1 MSPRA
6 TNVKAHPSQ
15 DRSLKISKAP
25 TLYHS
30 PPLMLTAPHQSCL
43 ASFRSEVRPFLETL
57 GSSSHL
63 QPSICMRIDGYL
75 PMSATC
81 NNVTCAGSRVG
92 ALCRRLKNLLSAT
105 SLWTTLHKNFSF
117 AKPHTALTNARLQ
130 HAKSYEAAKS
140 TKSALQAG
148 LAFPHSVGLRT
159 QTGLAW
165 KYPTQIG
172 KPLTQSQPSL
182 TQSKIGVTQPSSTGL
197 GLGELLGTP

>member
-30 PPLMLTAPHQSCL
+30 PPL
-43 ASFRSEVRPFLETL
+43 
-57 GSSSHL
+57 
-63 QPSICMRIDGYL
+63 
-75 PMSATC
+75 
-81 NNVTCAGSRVG
+81 
-92 ALCRRLKNLLSAT
+92 RRLKNLLSAT

-197 GLGELLGTP
+197 GLDPGLIASSKQALSTTYLICKGLWGQGLMGA

>member
-15 DRSLKISKAP
+15 DRSLKRAISCCRE
-25 TLYHS
+25 
-30 PPLMLTAPHQSCL
+30 Q
-43 ASFRSEVRPFLETL
+43 
-57 GSSSHL
+57 
-63 QPSICMRIDGYL
+63 
-75 PMSATC
+75 
-81 NNVTCAGSRVG
+81 SRVG

-197 GLGELLGTP
+197 GLDPGLIASSKQALSTTYLICKGLWGQGLMGA